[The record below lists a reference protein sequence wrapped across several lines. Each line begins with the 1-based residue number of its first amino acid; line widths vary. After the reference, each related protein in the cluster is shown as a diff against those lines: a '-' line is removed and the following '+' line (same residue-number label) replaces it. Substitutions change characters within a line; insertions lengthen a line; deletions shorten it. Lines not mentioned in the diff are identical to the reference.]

1 MKSIAIIA
9 LCAVML
15 GVGMAEVSRTS
26 PTAWAVEPDEPEQS
40 TVLQS
45 TATVRYALTAA
56 ERDTVERVVMAEA
69 GAEPHEGQIAVAQCI
84 LNACEREDMRP
95 DEIVIEYKY
104 TDMRPNPTDEVKA
117 AVSAVFDYGE
127 TVTDIGQKRLFD
139 WLRRNGYLIKDGQSK
154 NMPTQRAMD
163 MGLFEVKE
171 STINNPDGSVR
182 ITRTTKVTGKGQTYF
197 VNKFLS

>member
-1 MKSIAIIA
+1 MKNITIIA

-40 TVLQS
+40 AETVLQS

-69 GAEPHEGQIAVAQCI
+69 GAEPYEGQMAVAQCI
-84 LNACEREDMRP
+84 LNACELEDMRP
-95 DEIVIEYKY
+95 DEIVIEYQY
-104 TDMRPNPTDEVKA
+104 TDKRPTPTDEVKA

-127 TVTDIGQKRLFD
+127 TVTDAEILYFYAPALCESEWHESQSYVMTIGGHRF
-139 WLRRNGYLIKDGQSK
+139 
-154 NMPTQRAMD
+154 
-163 MGLFEVKE
+163 FEE
-171 STINNPDGSVR
+171 VR
-182 ITRTTKVTGKGQTYF
+182 K
-197 VNKFLS
+197 

>member
-40 TVLQS
+40 TETVLQS

-69 GAEPHEGQIAVAQCI
+69 GTEPYEGQIAVAQCI
-84 LNACEREDMRP
+84 LNACEHEGKRP
-95 DEIVIEYKY
+95 DEIVIEYQY
-104 TDMRPNPTDEVKA
+104 TDNRPEPTDEVKA
-117 AVSAVFDYGE
+117 AVSAVFDDGE
-127 TVTDIGQKRLFD
+127 TVTDAEILYFYAPA
-139 WLRRNGYLIKDGQSK
+139 LC
-154 NMPTQRAMD
+154 
-163 MGLFEVKE
+163 E
-171 STINNPDGSVR
+171 SEWHEA
-182 ITRTTKVTGKGQTYF
+182 QTYVMTVGGHRF
-197 VNKFLS
+197 FEEVTK